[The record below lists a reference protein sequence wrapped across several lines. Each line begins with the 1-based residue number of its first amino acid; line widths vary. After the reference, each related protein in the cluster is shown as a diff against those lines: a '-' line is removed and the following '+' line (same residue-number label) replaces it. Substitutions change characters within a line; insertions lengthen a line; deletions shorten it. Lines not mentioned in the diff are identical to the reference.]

1 MLFFCILCARS
12 KTFQEKKIKT
22 DDVEIVYEK
31 LIRSVILKPNL
42 KEQIKFLNYYLSGQ
56 MFFISNSVD
65 NRRKFL
71 RLNIQ
76 LPIIENNLA
85 PRNYDFIKRQINID
99 LSEIIK
105 KEKCVCVQ
113 GLIGVGKRELVYEI
127 AHRLIENKSFDV
139 VYAFN
144 FDTFEEDFRQFAK
157 ELRLSQV
164 ENLVRDVRSRLKQL
178 KEKRFLF
185 VFLNVLDT
193 NKIKDYMSCV
203 FGCKNVKLLVTTTNK
218 HLLDGNTF
226 WVKINC

>member
-1 MLFFCILCARS
+1 
-12 KTFQEKKIKT
+12 
-22 DDVEIVYEK
+22 V
-31 LIRSVILKPNL
+31 
-42 KEQIKFLNYYLSGQ
+42 
-56 MFFISNSVD
+56 
-65 NRRKFL
+65 
-71 RLNIQ
+71 
-76 LPIIENNLA
+76 
-85 PRNYDFIKRQINID
+85 
-99 LSEIIK
+99 SEIFN
-105 KEKCVCVQ
+105 KEKYVCVQ

-144 FDTFEEDFRQFAK
+144 FDTFEQDFRQFAK

-178 KEKRFLF
+178 EEKRFLF

-193 NKIKDYMSCV
+193 NKIKNYMSCV
-203 FGCKNVKLLVTTTNK
+203 FDCKNVKLLVTTTNK